1 MAQASSPPL
10 RVLAYRALA
19 LLAPT
24 VPAQQLAPLVPQLLP
39 ALLQHLAQA
48 DEDSLHLVLELLH
61 VVIESAAAATGGTG
75 LTPEQALAVAQP
87 VLQVRLHGEGVL
99 ASLYKR
105 ASQRHLTCI
114 VEKSCRGHCVAPAV
128 CPHFI
133 VSIGIVGLQP
143 DT

>member
-1 MAQASSPPL
+1 MFHTSALGEFDAVGHCYQCLPECAMCCRVAPAVMAQSSSPPL

-87 VLQVRLHGEGVL
+87 VLQVRLHRE
-99 ASLYKR
+99 
-105 ASQRHLTCI
+105 
-114 VEKSCRGHCVAPAV
+114 
-128 CPHFI
+128 
-133 VSIGIVGLQP
+133 
-143 DT
+143 